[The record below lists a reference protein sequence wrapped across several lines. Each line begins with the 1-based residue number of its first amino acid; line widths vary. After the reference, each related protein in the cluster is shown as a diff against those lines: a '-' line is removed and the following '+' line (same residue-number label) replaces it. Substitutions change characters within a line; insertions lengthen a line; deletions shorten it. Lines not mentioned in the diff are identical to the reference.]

1 MEQRYCPNC
10 LKAMVACFCDQ
21 ITSFNNQI
29 EIIILQHPSE
39 FSHPLGTAQI
49 AKLSFENLTIFKGED
64 FSKNELLNTT
74 LLNKDCYLLF
84 PGPKSVQVS
93 KLKVSLEN
101 SVLIVLDGTWKK
113 AKKIFYSTPKLQDL
127 KRITLDQNI
136 TSEYILRKEPKLGYL
151 STLEAIVY
159 SLEHLEEKSYSKSI
173 EVLKSIQSFQITK
186 MGQEKFN
193 KFYLNNKK

>member
-84 PGPKSVQVS
+84 PGPNSVQVS

>member
-84 PGPKSVQVS
+84 PGPNSVQVS

-173 EVLKSIQSFQITK
+173 EVLKSIQSFQIK
-186 MGQEKFN
+186 RMGQEKFN
-193 KFYLNNKK
+193 KFYINNKK